1 MATIMTKEGFYKFG
15 IMMAND
21 SKLLFDDNR
30 LHNSVYLGAFVLEA
44 YIKIILIIKN
54 SNYMGHINDRN
65 NNFLNKLETIKSIHP
80 EFFEN
85 SILKEEHSNYP
96 RNILSEEYDIN
107 FRYEVDRWTDATFCQ
122 DVQNEVSYIQRE
134 LSELR
139 IQE

>member
-1 MATIMTKEGFYKFG
+1 MTTAMTKEGFYKFG

-21 SKLLFDDNR
+21 SKLLFNKNR

-44 YIKIILIIKN
+44 YIKIILITKN
-54 SNYMGHINDRN
+54 SNYMGHINDRD
-65 NNFLNKLETIKSIHP
+65 NNFLNKLERIKSTYP

-85 SILKEEHSNYP
+85 SILIEEHDNYP

-107 FRYEVDRWTDATFCQ
+107 FRYEVDRWTDVTFCQ
-122 DVQNEVSYIQRE
+122 NVQNEVSYIQRE